1 VEEQVRD
8 VGAHQLQI
16 QVTVVTGEGGHDGGG
31 AAPILGHPAA
41 ARVFAVAT
49 VVIAL
54 VFVAY
59 AWSGADLCLWC
70 AVLGR

>member
-1 VEEQVRD
+1 LESPD
-8 VGAHQLQI
+8 H
-16 QVTVVTGEGGHDGGG
+16 
-31 AAPILGHPAA
+31 A
-41 ARVFAVAT
+41 ARVIAVAT

-70 AVLGR
+70 AALGR

>member
-1 VEEQVRD
+1 MAHRGKDIELLVRRHHKTPVD
-8 VGAHQLQI
+8 
-16 QVTVVTGEGGHDGGG
+16 HDRGLES
-31 AAPILGHPAA
+31 PDDA
-41 ARVFAVAT
+41 ARVIAVAT

>member
-1 VEEQVRD
+1 LESPD
-8 VGAHQLQI
+8 D
-16 QVTVVTGEGGHDGGG
+16 T
-31 AAPILGHPAA
+31 
-41 ARVFAVAT
+41 ARVIAVAT

>member
-1 VEEQVRD
+1 LESPD
-8 VGAHQLQI
+8 
-16 QVTVVTGEGGHDGGG
+16 D
-31 AAPILGHPAA
+31 A
-41 ARVFAVAT
+41 ARMIAVTT

-70 AVLGR
+70 GVLGR